1 MTTMTKKRK
10 KEKRKKKERKKDIHF
25 DWSPTHAGDRQTS
38 CL

>member
-10 KEKRKKKERKKDIHF
+10 KEKKKKKTEKKDIHF
-25 DWSPTHAGDRQTS
+25 DWRHAGDRQTS